1 MKNAYRFLSFI
12 LFAFYVIFFG
22 CSKDS
27 TSPETLSDQEVLK
40 SQVESIDSVADFS
53 SSDEATIDDGSA
65 QDWEVSSLGKSL
77 SPITP
82 IRWGRKIDNV
92 QRNCNIVITGDS
104 IANATIVKTITGRL
118 IIVTSSSEGLST
130 LDTLQ
135 KQFTSQTQREVQ
147 FKRIARTSDPKKNWK
162 PIDITTVVGG
172 TSEARNFNITKLE
185 IYTPHDTLVISE
197 PMMQWFHLGISS
209 YGIPVLNLGDTM
221 LVRAQIQS
229 TDTNREYAMLRHSV
243 DHRFT
248 HRYRTRMQMV
258 DSTGN
263 QLSYTREYEMRFA
276 TRLPV
281 GVNVCRL
288 NVVYDVMS
296 YNSIN
301 DDTAP
306 FMNMFVGVPYI
317 VKRY

>member
-1 MKNAYRFLSFI
+1 M
-12 LFAFYVIFFG
+12 
-22 CSKDS
+22 
-27 TSPETLSDQEVLK
+27 
-40 SQVESIDSVADFS
+40 
-53 SSDEATIDDGSA
+53 
-65 QDWEVSSLGKSL
+65 
-77 SPITP
+77 
-82 IRWGRKIDNV
+82 
-92 QRNCNIVITGDS
+92 
-104 IANATIVKTITGRL
+104 
-118 IIVTSSSEGLST
+118 
-130 LDTLQ
+130 
-135 KQFTSQTQREVQ
+135 
-147 FKRIARTSDPKKNWK
+147 RIARTSDPKNNWK
-162 PIDITTVVGG
+162 PIDITTVSGG
-172 TSEARNFNITKLE
+172 TNESRNFNITKLE

-197 PMMQWFHLGISS
+197 PTMQWLRFRFGP
-209 YGIPVLNLGDTM
+209 YRIPILNLGDTM

-276 TRLPV
+276 TRLPT
-281 GVNVCRL
+281 GVNVCRF

>member
-1 MKNAYRFLSFI
+1 MKRAYWFFVILIFASGLILS
-12 LFAFYVIFFG
+12 G

-27 TSPETLSDQEVLK
+27 TSPVVQSDQDVLK
-40 SQVESIDSVADFS
+40 SQIESIDSIADFS

-65 QDWEVSSLGKSL
+65 QDWEVSSLEKSL

-82 IRWGRKIDNV
+82 IKWGRKINNI
-92 QRNCNIVITGDS
+92 QRNSDIVITGDS
-104 IANATIVKTITGRL
+104 IATATIVKTITGRL
-118 IIVTSSSEGLST
+118 IIIASSSEGLST

-135 KQFTSQTQREVQ
+135 KQFTSQVRRQVR
-147 FKRIARTSDPKKNWK
+147 FMRIARTRDPKMNWK

-172 TSEARNFNITKLE
+172 TNETRKFNITKLE
-185 IYTPHDTLVISE
+185 IYTPHDTLMISE
-197 PMMQWFHLGISS
+197 PMMQWLYLRFGS
-209 YGIPVLNLGDTM
+209 YRIPILNLGDTM
-221 LVRAQIQS
+221 MIRAQIQS
-229 TDTNREYAMLRHSV
+229 TDTSREYAVLRHSV
-243 DHRFT
+243 SHRFT

-263 QLSYTREYEMRFA
+263 QLSYTREFEMRFA
-276 TRLPV
+276 ARLPQ
-281 GVNVCRL
+281 GVNFCRF
-288 NVVYDVMS
+288 NAVYDVMS

-306 FMNMFVGVPYI
+306 FMNMFVGIPYI